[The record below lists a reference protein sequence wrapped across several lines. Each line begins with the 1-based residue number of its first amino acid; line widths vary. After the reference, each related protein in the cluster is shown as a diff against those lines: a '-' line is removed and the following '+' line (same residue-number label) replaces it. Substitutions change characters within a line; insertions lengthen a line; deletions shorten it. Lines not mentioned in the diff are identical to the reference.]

1 MAAVT
6 VNSIK
11 SLAIADDGKSAT
23 VTFAGQY
30 VREHSLKI
38 PAECLDAIL
47 SALTEVRSA
56 ILAPAGAPRTSA
68 SPPVMP
74 RSAGAT
80 HSTGASRNE
89 RAPEKSPAV
98 APPAASANIT
108 LRRAKNCIVA
118 PETKSQKL
126 VLVIFDFQLPQQSGY
141 ALDAVGAKA
150 LAADLVKNA
159 DIVLAATAKN

>member
-11 SLAIADDGKSAT
+11 SHAIADDGKSAT

-38 PAECLDAIL
+38 PAECLDALL
-47 SALTEVRSA
+47 SALTEIRSA
-56 ILAPAGAPRTSA
+56 MPAPAGAPRTAA

-74 RSAGAT
+74 RSGGAT
-80 HSTGASRNE
+80 PSTGASRNE
-89 RAPEKSPAV
+89 KAPEKSPAV
-98 APPAASANIT
+98 APSTSANIT

-159 DIVLAATAKN
+159 DIVLAAAAKS